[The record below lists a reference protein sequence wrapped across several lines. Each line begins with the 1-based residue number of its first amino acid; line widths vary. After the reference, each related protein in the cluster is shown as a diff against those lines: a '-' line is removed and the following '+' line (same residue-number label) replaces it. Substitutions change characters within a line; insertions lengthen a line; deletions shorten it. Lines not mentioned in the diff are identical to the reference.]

1 MEKTAMTASFWMFPL
16 LLMLA
21 LFNGASG
28 EGFDVRQHLS
38 TVSRYGAVKDTV
50 INSTFIPSNAID
62 GCTPIHLN
70 LVARHGTRSPTKK
83 RMGELD
89 RLASHLK
96 ELINKADE
104 QKLSLKDFPAW
115 MLNWESPW
123 KGKLKGGELI
133 SQGEEELYDIG
144 IRTRERF
151 PDLFKEPYHPDVYV
165 IKATQVP
172 RASASAVAFGMGL
185 LSGKGNIGPGKHR
198 AFAVTSENRAS
209 DLMLRFFDSCQSYKV
224 YRKNK
229 EPDVSKLK
237 EPVLDKITSALVS
250 RFGLNFTRQDT
261 ASLWFLCK
269 QVMLHGPTKFFDMY
283 DMYHWFGFLFTT
295 NISLVIGWSLVYQEA
310 SLLDVTDQ
318 SCDLFTPS
326 EVELLEWT
334 DDLEVFLLKGYGNS
348 INYRMGVPL
357 LEDIVQ
363 SMEQAI
369 KAHEEKHAPGSY
381 EKARLRF
388 AHAETVVPFSC
399 LLGLFLGG
407 SEFEKIQKELPLD
420 LPPMPPMDR
429 KTRGSAVAPFAGNN
443 MLVLHSCP
451 ASSSSKYYIQVL
463 HNERP
468 IPMPGC
474 GGSDV
479 CPFQVFKERIVNPHL
494 KHDYNA
500 LCAVK
505 EEPLKE
511 KTLTSKLLQP
521 FNWMSW
527 GREREPNLE
536 L

>member
-269 QVMLHGPTKFFDMY
+269 Q
-283 DMYHWFGFLFTT
+283 
-295 NISLVIGWSLVYQEA
+295 EA

>member
-1 MEKTAMTASFWMFPL
+1 MEKTAMAAAVWMVPL
-16 LLMLA
+16 LLVFA
-21 LFNGASG
+21 QFSEANG

-38 TVSRYGAVKDTV
+38 TVSRYGAVKDIV
-50 INSTFIPSNAID
+50 VNSTFVPSNAVD

-83 RMGELD
+83 RMRELD

-96 ELINKADE
+96 ELISHAE
-104 QKLSLKDFPAW
+104 QNKLSLDKLPAW
-115 MLNWESPW
+115 VRSWESPW

-133 SQGEEELYDIG
+133 SPGEEELYDLG
-144 IRTRERF
+144 MRTRERF
-151 PDLFKEPYHPDVYV
+151 PQLFEEPYHPDVYV
-165 IKATQVP
+165 IKATQIP

-185 LSGKGNIGPGKHR
+185 LTGKGKLGPAEHK
-198 AFAVTSENRAS
+198 AFAVTSESRAS
-209 DLMLRFFDSCQSYKV
+209 DLMLRFFESCQSYKV
-224 YRKNK
+224 YRQNK
-229 EPDVSKLK
+229 EPSVAELK
-237 EPVLDKITSALVS
+237 EPVLDKITAALVS
-250 RFGLNFTRQDT
+250 RYGLDFTRQDT

-269 QVMLHGPTKFFDMY
+269 Q
-283 DMYHWFGFLFTT
+283 
-295 NISLVIGWSLVYQEA
+295 EA
-310 SLLDVTDQ
+310 SLLDVTNQ
-318 SCDLFTPS
+318 ACDLFKPS

-348 INYRMGVPL
+348 INYKMGVPL

-369 KAHEEKHAPGSY
+369 KSHEEKQPPGSY

-399 LLGLFLGG
+399 LLGLFLEG
-407 SEFEKIQKELPLD
+407 SEFKKIQKEQPLD
-420 LPPMPPMDR
+420 LPPTPPM
-429 KTRGSAVAPFAGNN
+429 KSHTRGSAVAPFAGNN

-451 ASSSSKYYIQVL
+451 ASSSSSKYYIQVL

-479 CPFQVFKERIVNPHL
+479 CPFEEFKEKIVNPHL
-494 KHDYNA
+494 KHDYTA

-505 EEPLKE
+505 PEPLNE
-511 KTLTSKLLQP
+511 KPVNSKLSLA
-521 FNWMSW
+521 FRWIFGW
-527 GREREPNLE
+527 GRDADADE